1 MPHAQYALGVSKGN
15 TGQGFGGTTDGNGK
29 TGPTSTSPGYVVK
42 GAVVQLACDRSTG
55 DRIVYSQV
63 IP

>member
-1 MPHAQYALGVSKGN
+1 MPHAQYELGVTKGN
-15 TGQGFGGTTDGNGK
+15 SGQGFAGTTDGNGK
-29 TGPTSTSPGYVVK
+29 AGPTTTIDGYVVK
-42 GAVVQLACDRSTG
+42 GAVVRLACDRSTG